1 ARVQMFQIAE
11 EAGGPLDTCGSW
23 NAFGLVRTERI
34 LPIRMPFQGIAEA
47 DGVFQGLTGTLRDVL
62 QHRMRGVAKQRDSS
76 RCPGRNRQAIEHR
89 PSTVAPDKTNGIA
102 DDGAQRCKGAVE
114 FVRGGPVVEIVA
126 SGPKGVRAEQGDLL
140 QKRAAVNDVRN
151 EMHFRPDPER

>member
-23 NAFGLVRTERI
+23 NALGLVRTERI

-47 DGVFQGLTGTLRDVL
+47 DGVFQSLTGTLRDGV
-62 QHRMRGVAKQRDSS
+62 QHRMRGVARQRESS
-76 RCPGRNRQAIEHR
+76 LWQGRNRQAIEHR

-102 DDGAQRCKGAVE
+102 DDGAQRRKGAVE
-114 FVRGGPVVEIVA
+114 FVRGAPVVDIVA
-126 SGPKGVRAEQGDLL
+126 SVPT
-140 QKRAAVNDVRN
+140 
-151 EMHFRPDPER
+151 HTH